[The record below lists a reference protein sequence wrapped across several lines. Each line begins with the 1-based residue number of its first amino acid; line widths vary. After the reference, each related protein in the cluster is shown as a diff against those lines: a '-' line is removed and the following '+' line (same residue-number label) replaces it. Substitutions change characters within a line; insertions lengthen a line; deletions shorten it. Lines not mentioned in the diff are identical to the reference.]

1 MERRNYYISI
11 KEMGNFLF
19 SHSILLSS
27 WPICTVTQQSDQ
39 QLSPYHLFR
48 DQRNSFPDSHFFCR
62 TNYDYYLHYN
72 PLRVVNFH
80 IIPRA
85 LFKLLSQKTSFFI
98 DKKST
103 SSCRF

>member
-1 MERRNYYISI
+1 VPDLYSE
-11 KEMGNFLF
+11 
-19 SHSILLSS
+19 
-27 WPICTVTQQSDQ
+27 Q
-39 QLSPYHLFR
+39 QLPTYRLFR
-48 DQRNSFPDSHFFCR
+48 DHCRPFPDSHFIRR

-85 LFKLLSQKTSFFI
+85 LFKLLSQKTSYFI
-98 DKKST
+98 EKKST